1 MTDVLGKQWLAKS
14 NEIRYLYDEADRKSH
29 ASQRI
34 PVLLD
39 TTLCRGW
46 NPVGAE
52 QPATH
57 VGFQQLASSRLT
69 SSLLICWTQSC
80 KTKTGTSADPRWSSI
95 VLGFLGW
102 DMNHPHQLHLAE
114 FCAWHIFKVLGNVD
128 NMAISRTMPI
138 VKKDGGCIE
147 DEPTMAEAASRIST
161 EFYGGEGQD
170 VDDVVMEEVPQ

>member
-1 MTDVLGKQWLAKS
+1 M
-14 NEIRYLYDEADRKSH
+14 YDEADRKSH

-46 NPVGAE
+46 SPVGAE

-57 VGFQQLASSRLT
+57 VGSQQLASSRLT
-69 SSLLICWTQSC
+69 ASLLICWTQLC
-80 KTKTGTSADPRWSSI
+80 RTKTVTSADPRWSTI

-128 NMAISRTMPI
+128 NMAISRTMPV
-138 VKKDGGCIE
+138 VKKDGGCVE
-147 DEPTMAEAASRIST
+147 DEPP
-161 EFYGGEGQD
+161 YGRESIKDLYRVLSGRGARR
-170 VDDVVMEEVPQ
+170 